1 MNLTNG
7 FRLFIISE
15 IESAF
20 AVGCHIDMAV
30 IGHVDHNA
38 G

>member
-1 MNLTNG
+1 MDLTNG

-15 IESAF
+15 IEGAF
-20 AVGCHIDMAV
+20 AVGGHVNMAV
-30 IGHVDHNA
+30 IGHIDNNA